1 MAMDAALPD
10 DLPDDSAFEE
20 LHQLLSANL
29 SPEDLGKAESLLTH
43 LLDKTAADGA
53 DEPPMAAGGK
63 ERLNYGQR

>member
-1 MAMDAALPD
+1 
-10 DLPDDSAFEE
+10 